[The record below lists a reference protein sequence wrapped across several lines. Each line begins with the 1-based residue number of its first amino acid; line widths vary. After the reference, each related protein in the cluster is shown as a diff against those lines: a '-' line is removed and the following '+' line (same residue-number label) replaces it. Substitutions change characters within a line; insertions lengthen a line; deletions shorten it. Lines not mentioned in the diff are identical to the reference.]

1 MNISSKQYIRYTVS
15 YLLAFLMVLALVA
28 TFNYAVDPY
37 GLFDTPRIDKFN
49 RLKPK
54 ATSRVR
60 VSKVYQVDRFKPKTI
75 VAGNS
80 RPEIGLDPTSS
91 CWPENFKPVYNTSLP
106 GASVY
111 MASRYIGHAVS
122 GNEVKQVFWGLDF
135 LDFLNDEFDTV
146 KQTSWP
152 PKVELFEERLRIS
165 LDGTKNDEY
174 FVTRIREYLVSLF
187 SLNTFMDSIY
197 TVFKQSSNNSPTIR
211 RDGFNPANSF
221 RAKMA
226 LEGQGFIL

>member
-15 YLLAFLMVLALVA
+15 YLLAFLMVLVLVA

-80 RPEIGLDPTSS
+80 RPE
-91 CWPENFKPVYNTSLP
+91 NRR
-106 GASVY
+106 
-111 MASRYIGHAVS
+111 SR
-122 GNEVKQVFWGLDF
+122 L
-135 LDFLNDEFDTV
+135 
-146 KQTSWP
+146 
-152 PKVELFEERLRIS
+152 
-165 LDGTKNDEY
+165 
-174 FVTRIREYLVSLF
+174 
-187 SLNTFMDSIY
+187 
-197 TVFKQSSNNSPTIR
+197 
-211 RDGFNPANSF
+211 
-221 RAKMA
+221 
-226 LEGQGFIL
+226 